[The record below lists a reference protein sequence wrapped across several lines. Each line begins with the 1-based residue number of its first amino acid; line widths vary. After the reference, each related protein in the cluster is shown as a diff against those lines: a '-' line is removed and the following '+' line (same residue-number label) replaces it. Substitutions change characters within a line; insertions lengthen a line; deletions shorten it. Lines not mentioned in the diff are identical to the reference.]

1 MVLARQRLLQSRV
14 TGRYVVAKAKRV
26 SQAQQWARLGAMA
39 RLQEIEQER
48 QTILRVFPD
57 LRRGRPADSPT
68 GRGGRADVDA
78 LGRRRRTISP
88 DGRKRMSEGM
98 RKYWAKRKQAEKKE
112 K

>member
-1 MVLARQRLLQSRV
+1 MARPL
-14 TGRYVVAKAKRV
+14 

-48 QTILRVFPD
+48 QAILRAYPD
-57 LRRGRPADSPT
+57 LRRGRPADKPV

-78 LGRRRRTISP
+78 LGRRRRTISA

-98 RKYWAKRKQAEKKE
+98 RKYWAKRKQGEKKE

>member
-1 MVLARQRLLQSRV
+1 MARQM
-14 TGRYVVAKAKRV
+14 

-39 RLQEIEQER
+39 RLQEIDAER
-48 QTILRVFPD
+48 QAILRAYPD
-57 LRRGRPADSPT
+57 LRRGRLTAVAV
-68 GRGGRADVDA
+68 GRGGRAEVDA

-88 DGRKRMSEGM
+88 EGRKRMSEGM

>member
-1 MVLARQRLLQSRV
+1 VARPL
-14 TGRYVVAKAKRV
+14 

-39 RLQEIEQER
+39 RLQEIDQER
-48 QTILRVFPD
+48 QAILRAYPE
-57 LRRGRPADSPT
+57 LRRGRPADKPA